1 MKPVEVKNNTYIYFG
16 KNINDKDPKFK
27 INDYVR
33 ISKHKNIFAISFLVA
48 KEFGN
53 FWSRYKLFCT
63 C

>member
-16 KNINDKDPKFK
+16 KNSNDKDPKFK

-33 ISKHKNIFAISFLVA
+33 ISKPKNIFAISFLVVT
-48 KEFGN
+48 EFGN